1 MTDGLPHIYRIAC
14 ELLPPGLVTCVCC
27 EELRGHG
34 EIEGFDEDLVGYV
47 CEECLAPL
55 AQAECRL
62 IMPWI
67 WGGRIRARRPEM
79 METLGLDDV
88 EARAL
93 ETGTTNGHEGGTN
106 QGR

>member
-1 MTDGLPHIYRIAC
+1 VGY
-14 ELLPPGLVTCVCC
+14 
-27 EELRGHG
+27 
-34 EIEGFDEDLVGYV
+34 DEDLVGYV

-88 EARAL
+88 EARELVGVGRKGL
-93 ETGTTNGHEGGTN
+93 ESGFDVEG
-106 QGR
+106 